1 MQAQRSPAMVAGG
14 GGAATA
20 ATPVGMPSQAA
31 VPVRRRCEGTAMGA
45 ITLDLRPGLGVG
57 SFTLGEHPRTL
68 STRRRPGRDRR
79 LLPCFPLGLDKREI
93 KTCSLSHTLAK
104 VLNFDPILT
113 RDLVIGAGMPISD
126 AFAQIE
132 HHPNIYDV
140 VHVKYF
146 DEVCAFWFWYISF

>member
-57 SFTLGEHPRTL
+57 SFTLGKHPRTL

-79 LLPCFPLGLDKREI
+79 LLPL
-93 KTCSLSHTLAK
+93 LSSRFGQEGNK
-104 VLNFDPILT
+104 
-113 RDLVIGAGMPISD
+113 DLFFKPHS
-126 AFAQIE
+126 
-132 HHPNIYDV
+132 
-140 VHVKYF
+140 
-146 DEVCAFWFWYISF
+146 S